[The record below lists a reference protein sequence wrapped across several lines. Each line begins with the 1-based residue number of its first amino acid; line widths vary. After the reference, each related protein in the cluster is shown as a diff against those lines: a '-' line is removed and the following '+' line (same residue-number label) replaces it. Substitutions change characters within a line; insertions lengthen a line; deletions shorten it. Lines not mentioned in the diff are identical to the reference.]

1 MIKRINPNLV
11 DLSSREGLKI
21 MFMLYDRIAK
31 FWDYKLKVETFLYIW
46 RYNCLREIPIYYDDC
61 YIKLKKDYDK
71 NWVLLKLRSFEH
83 SFIGLDFSDEKDKT
97 TFFIY
102 DKKEKRI
109 VNKDDYDDFKQII
122 SQSIQPFH
130 LKI

>member
-31 FWDYKLKVETFLYIW
+31 FWDYKLKVETFLHIW
-46 RYNCLREIPIYYDDC
+46 SYYCLKEIPIYYDDC

-71 NWVLLKLRSFEH
+71 NWVLLKFSFLEPG
-83 SFIGLDFSDEKDKT
+83 FIALDLSDEKDKT
-97 TFFIY
+97 TSFIY
-102 DKKEKRI
+102 DRKEKRI
-109 VNKDDYDDFKQII
+109 VNEDDYDVFKQIFSLFI
-122 SQSIQPFH
+122 S
-130 LKI
+130 KI